1 MIDTA
6 LPQSHMLIDKPKDWS
21 SFDVVKKVRNLLRIK
36 KVGHAG
42 TLDPMATGLLVI
54 LLHNATKDFAQF
66 QEYEKVYIA
75 EITFGATTDTYDAE
89 GQVVSEYT
97 KEFALDKNQIEMLL
111 QKYTGTLL
119 QIPPVYSAVKIN
131 GKSAYT
137 RARKGEVFEVQPKE
151 VTVYK
156 ATLLSTEDSK
166 IIVEYTVSSGT
177 YIRSLAHD
185 LGQEIGC
192 GAYLSSLQ
200 RTRIGPYMLRDAKTI
215 EGLKTEILSKKE

>member
-1 MIDTA
+1 MISSHILINKDTG
-6 LPQSHMLIDKPKDWS
+6 WS

-42 TLDPMATGLLVI
+42 TLDPMATGLLII
-54 LLHNATKDFAQF
+54 LLNDATKDFVQF

-89 GQVVSEYT
+89 GQVVTAYQ
-97 KEFALDKNQIEMLL
+97 KEFVLDKNQVEVLL

-119 QIPPVYSAVKIN
+119 QTPPLYSAVKIN

-156 ATLLSTEDSK
+156 ATLLSIEDSK
-166 IIVEYTVSSGT
+166 ITVEYTVSSGT

-185 LGQEIGC
+185 LGQEIGY
-192 GAYLSSLQ
+192 GGYLSSLQ
-200 RTRIGPYMLRDAKTI
+200 RTRIGPYMLTDAKTI
-215 EGLKTEILSKKE
+215 EDFKTEILSEIK